1 MTNTKPTMLH
11 SDRGSVFS
19 VFSEEELK
27 NMTEN
32 TERNVAVCGRI
43 NNSGIVE
50 VEKGA
55 TLADIIELCGGILN
69 KKKFKGAHVG
79 VPPYGRFLS
88 KKDLDKELD
97 FSLFDNYIRAIN
109 ILSEEDCIVQYSKFY
124 IDSVIGLMQ
133 NGGKLEEYS
142 KVKEPLERIW
152 RILDRISKGKS
163 NMRDVYL
170 LRTLAEEVKI
180 DLNQKHNIM
189 EEILEN
195 FYDEVKEHIE
205 HDKCYTM
212 QCNNLIK
219 LTITE
224 KCIGCGICQ
233 RVCPVDCISGEK
245 KEQRQIDY
253 NRCTH
258 CGRCLS
264 ACPVDAITAGDNTLR
279 FIRDLSTPNKL
290 VITQMAPAIRVTIG
304 EAFGFEAGD
313 NVEGKLAAGLRK
325 LGVDYVF
332 DTTWAADLTIMEE
345 AAELQHR
352 LER

>member
-1 MTNTKPTMLH
+1 M
-11 SDRGSVFS
+11 
-19 VFSEEELK
+19 
-27 NMTEN
+27 
-32 TERNVAVCGRI
+32 
-43 NNSGIVE
+43 
-50 VEKGA
+50 
-55 TLADIIELCGGILN
+55 
-69 KKKFKGAHVG
+69 
-79 VPPYGRFLS
+79 
-88 KKDLDKELD
+88 
-97 FSLFDNYIRAIN
+97 
-109 ILSEEDCIVQYSKFY
+109 QYSKFY

-224 KCIGCGICQ
+224 KCIGGGICQ

-245 KEQRQIDY
+245 MEQRQ
-253 NRCTH
+253 
-258 CGRCLS
+258 
-264 ACPVDAITAGDNTLR
+264 
-279 FIRDLSTPNKL
+279 
-290 VITQMAPAIRVTIG
+290 
-304 EAFGFEAGD
+304 
-313 NVEGKLAAGLRK
+313 
-325 LGVDYVF
+325 
-332 DTTWAADLTIMEE
+332 
-345 AAELQHR
+345 
-352 LER
+352 